1 MIEMKV
7 AGIAVDAVSHN
18 PIVLLRDGT
27 QRRALPIWIGESEAK
42 AIVMALDPR
51 SSARPMTHDLFINL
65 FKTLSV
71 KLERVVIHSLKN
83 STFYAVLTISIGE
96 LKKEIDARPSDAIA
110 IALRAN
116 CPIWVMEEVVGEASI
131 PVDQAADEA
140 DRRAFREFLDDVAPS
155 DFVEKPFGGNI

>member
-42 AIVMALDPR
+42 AIVMALDPK
-51 SSARPMTHDLFINL
+51 SSARPMTHDLFVSL
-65 FKTLSV
+65 FGALSA

-83 STFYAVLTISIGE
+83 STFYAILTVKVGE
-96 LKKEIDARPSDAIA
+96 VKKEIDARPSDAIA
-110 IALRAN
+110 IALRAG
-116 CPIWVMEEVVGEASI
+116 CPIWVMEEVVVEASI

-140 DRRAFREFLDDVAPS
+140 ERRAFREFLEDIAPS
-155 DFVEKPFGGNI
+155 DFVEKSSGNS

>member
-42 AIVMALDPR
+42 AIVMALDTR
-51 SSARPMTHDLFINL
+51 SSVRPMTHDLFISL
-65 FKTLSV
+65 FGTLGV
-71 KLERVVIHSLKN
+71 QLERVVIHSLKN
-83 STFYAVLTISIGE
+83 STFYAVLTIKVGE
-96 LKKEIDARPSDAIA
+96 VKKEIDARPSDAIA
-110 IALRAN
+110 IALRAG
-116 CPIWVMEEVVGEASI
+116 CPIWVMEEVVVEASI

-140 DRRAFREFLDDVAPS
+140 DRRAFREFLDDIAPR
-155 DFVEKPFGGNI
+155 DFIEKSSGNN

>member
-42 AIVMALDPR
+42 AIVMALDPK
-51 SSARPMTHDLFINL
+51 SSARPMTHDLFISL
-65 FKTLSV
+65 FGILAV
-71 KLERVVIHSLKN
+71 QLERVVIHSLKN
-83 STFYAVLTISIGE
+83 STFYAVLTIKVGE
-96 LKKEIDARPSDAIA
+96 IKKEIDARPSDAIA
-110 IALRAN
+110 IALRAG
-116 CPIWVMEEVVGEASI
+116 CPIWVMEEVVVEASI

-140 DRRAFREFLDDVAPS
+140 DRRAFREFLDDIAPS
-155 DFVEKPFGGNI
+155 DFVEKSSGGSI

>member
-42 AIVMALDPR
+42 AIVMALDPK
-51 SSARPMTHDLFINL
+51 APVRPMTHDLFVSL
-65 FKTLSV
+65 FGTLAV
-71 KLERVVIHSLKN
+71 QLERIVIHSLKN
-83 STFYAVLTISIGE
+83 STFFATLIIKVGE
-96 LKKEIDARPSDAIA
+96 TKKEIDARPSDAIA
-110 IALRAN
+110 IALRVG
-116 CPIWVMEEVVGEASI
+116 CPIWVMEEVVLEASI

-140 DRRAFREFLDDVAPS
+140 ERQAFKEFLEDVAPS
-155 DFVEKPFGGNI
+155 DFVQKSSGNP